1 MNGAQTSDTEDNPH
15 REDDQSS
22 EHSRSSE
29 ATGLRVREAIR
40 RSGLKQRKIAAAIGI
55 DETKLSKALSG
66 RRRFTADELL
76 GVATATGVT
85 VRWLLGDESQVSAPP
100 PNTATVPDSDEDA
113 NPKRSIAEAA
123 WTLFGRHGFDAVR
136 IADIAAASGVSAPS
150 IHYYFANKS
159 DLFDAALDYSVK
171 LAFDRQIAWLD
182 EIADPAQ
189 RLERLLKLQS
199 PLGRTERGEWSIWLQ
214 TWARLSLE
222 DSTLSNYPLSYER
235 WSKTVQTTIE
245 EGQRTGRFRSGDPRA
260 MADELTSL
268 LDGLGIKVL
277 TGVMDTDTFAQRL
290 RTYLD
295 RSIRHP
301 SPAPATPTTTASST
315 TPERPT
321 ETTSMPATNT
331 DQSKE
336 SS

>member
-1 MNGAQTSDTEDNPH
+1 MSGAQMSDTGDHSH
-15 REDDQSS
+15 REDGPST
-22 EHSRSSE
+22 E
-29 ATGLRVREAIR
+29 ATGLRVRDAIR
-40 RSGLKQRKIAAAIGI
+40 RSGLKQRKVAEAIGI

-85 VRWLLGDESQVSAPP
+85 VRWILGDESQVSAPP
-100 PNTATVPDSDEDA
+100 PNSANVAGSDEDA
-113 NPKRSIAEAA
+113 TPKRSIAEAA

-182 EIADPAQ
+182 DISDPAQ

-214 TWARLSLE
+214 TWTRMAL
-222 DSTLSNYPLSYER
+222 DGSTLTNYPRSYER
-235 WSKTVQTTIE
+235 WSRTVQTTIE
-245 EGQRTGRFRSGDPRA
+245 DGQRTGCFQSGDPRA

-277 TGVMDTDTFAQRL
+277 TGVMDAETLSLRL
-290 RTYLD
+290 RSYLD
-295 RSIRHP
+295 RAIMQP
-301 SPAPATPTTTASST
+301 SPTATTTENT
-315 TPERPT
+315 T
-321 ETTSMPATNT
+321 ETST
-331 DQSKE
+331 DRLKE

>member
-1 MNGAQTSDTEDNPH
+1 MSGAQTSDTGDHSH
-15 REDDQSS
+15 REDGP
-22 EHSRSSE
+22 SSE

-40 RSGLKQRKIAAAIGI
+40 RSGLKQRKVAEAIGI

-76 GVATATGVT
+76 GVATVTGVT
-85 VRWLLGDESQVSAPP
+85 VRWLLGDESQVSAAP
-100 PNTATVPDSDEDA
+100 PNSANVADTDEDA
-113 NPKRSIAEAA
+113 TPKRSIAEAA
-123 WTLFGRHGFDAVR
+123 WTLFGRHGFDSVR

-159 DLFDAALDYSVK
+159 ELFDAALDYSVK

-182 EIADPAQ
+182 DIANPAE

-214 TWARLSLE
+214 TWTRMALE
-222 DSTLSNYPLSYER
+222 GSTLSNYPRSYER
-235 WSKTVQTTIE
+235 WSRTVQTTIE
-245 EGQRTGRFRSGDPRA
+245 DGQRTGCFQAGDPRA

-277 TGVMDTDTFAQRL
+277 TGVMDAETLSLRL
-290 RTYLD
+290 RSYLD
-295 RSIRHP
+295 RAIMQP
-301 SPAPATPTTTASST
+301 SPTATTTENT
-315 TPERPT
+315 T
-321 ETTSMPATNT
+321 ETST
-331 DQSKE
+331 DRLKE

>member
-1 MNGAQTSDTEDNPH
+1 M
-15 REDDQSS
+15 
-22 EHSRSSE
+22 
-29 ATGLRVREAIR
+29 
-40 RSGLKQRKIAAAIGI
+40 
-55 DETKLSKALSG
+55 SKALSG

-100 PNTATVPDSDEDA
+100 PNTATVPGGDEDA

-123 WTLFGRHGFDAVR
+123 WTLFGRYGFDAVR

-214 TWARLSLE
+214 AWARMALE
-222 DSTLSNYPLSYER
+222 GSTLTNYPPSYER
-235 WSKTVQTTIE
+235 WSRTVQSTIE
-245 EGQRTGRFRSGDPRA
+245 DGQRTGCFQAGDPRA
-260 MADELTSL
+260 MTDELTSL

-277 TGVMDTDTFAQRL
+277 TGVMDTDTLSLRL
-290 RTYLD
+290 RSYLG
-295 RSIRHP
+295 RAIVL
-301 SPAPATPTTTASST
+301 PTTTEHTTDTST
-315 TPERPT
+315 DRL
-321 ETTSMPATNT
+321 
-331 DQSKE
+331 KE

>member
-1 MNGAQTSDTEDNPH
+1 MSGAQMSDTGDHSH
-15 REDDQSS
+15 REDGP
-22 EHSRSSE
+22 SSE
-29 ATGLRVREAIR
+29 AAGLRVREAIR
-40 RSGLKQRKIAAAIGI
+40 RSGLKQRKVAEAIGI

-76 GVATATGVT
+76 GVATVTGVT

-100 PNTATVPDSDEDA
+100 PNSANVAGSDEDA
-113 NPKRSIAEAA
+113 TPKRSIAEAA
-123 WTLFGRHGFDAVR
+123 WTLFGRHGFDSVR

-182 EIADPAQ
+182 DIANPAE

-214 TWARLSLE
+214 TWTRMAL
-222 DSTLSNYPLSYER
+222 DGSTLTNYPRSYER
-235 WSKTVQTTIE
+235 WSRTVQTTIE
-245 EGQRTGRFRSGDPRA
+245 DGQRTGCFQAGDPRA

-277 TGVMDTDTFAQRL
+277 TGVMDAETLSLRL
-290 RTYLD
+290 RSYLD
-295 RSIRHP
+295 RAIMQP
-301 SPAPATPTTTASST
+301 SPTATTTENT
-315 TPERPT
+315 T
-321 ETTSMPATNT
+321 ETST
-331 DQSKE
+331 DRLKE

>member
-1 MNGAQTSDTEDNPH
+1 MSGAQTSDTG
-15 REDDQSS
+15 DQSRS
-22 EHSRSSE
+22 EDGRSSE
-29 ATGLRVREAIR
+29 ATGDRVREAIR
-40 RSGLKQRKIAAAIGI
+40 RSGLKQRKVAAAIGI

-100 PNTATVPDSDEDA
+100 PNSATDAGGDEDA
-113 NPKRSIAEAA
+113 TPKRSIAEAA
-123 WTLFGRHGFDAVR
+123 WTLFGRYGFEDVR

-182 EIADPAQ
+182 DIADPAQ

-214 TWARLSLE
+214 AWARMALE
-222 DSTLSNYPLSYER
+222 GATLSNYPPSYER
-235 WSKTVQTTIE
+235 WSRTVQTTLE
-245 EGQRTGRFRSGDPRA
+245 DGQRTGCFQAGDPRA

-277 TGVMDTDTFAQRL
+277 TGVMDTETLSLRL
-290 RTYLD
+290 RSYLD
-295 RSIRHP
+295 RAIMHP
-301 SPAPATPTTTASST
+301 SPASTTPPATTASTTTERTTATT
-315 TPERPT
+315 TPTPD
-321 ETTSMPATNT
+321 NT
-331 DQSKE
+331 DRLKE

>member
-1 MNGAQTSDTEDNPH
+1 MNGAQTSDTEDHPH

-22 EHSRSSE
+22 E
-29 ATGLRVREAIR
+29 ATGLRARDAIG
-40 RSGLKQRKIAAAIGI
+40 RSGLKQREVAAAIGI

-113 NPKRSIAEAA
+113 TPKRSIAEAA

-214 TWARLSLE
+214 AWARMALE
-222 DSTLSNYPLSYER
+222 GSTLTNYPPSYER
-235 WSKTVQTTIE
+235 WSRTVQSTIE
-245 EGQRTGRFRSGDPRA
+245 DGQRTGCFQAGDPRA
-260 MADELTSL
+260 MTDELTSL

-277 TGVMDTDTFAQRL
+277 TGVMDTDTLSLRL
-290 RTYLD
+290 RSYLD
-295 RSIRHP
+295 RAILNP
-301 SPAPATPTTTASST
+301 SPVRASTRTATPTTTEHTTDTST
-315 TPERPT
+315 DRL
-321 ETTSMPATNT
+321 
-331 DQSKE
+331 KE

>member
-1 MNGAQTSDTEDNPH
+1 MTGGQTTDSGDYT
-15 REDDQSS
+15 RGTVGKG
-22 EHSRSSE
+22 SE
-29 ATGLRVREAIR
+29 ATGLRVRDAIR
-40 RSGLKQRKIAAAIGI
+40 RSGLKQRKIASAIGI

-100 PNTATVPDSDEDA
+100 PNTATVPGGDEDA

-123 WTLFGRHGFDAVR
+123 WTLFGRHGFDDVR
-136 IADIAAASGVSAPS
+136 IADIAAVSGVSAPS

-182 EIADPAQ
+182 DIADPAQ

-214 TWARLSLE
+214 AWARMALE
-222 DSTLSNYPLSYER
+222 GSTLTNYPPSYER
-235 WSKTVQTTIE
+235 WSRTVQSTIE
-245 EGQRTGRFRSGDPRA
+245 DGQRTGCFRAGDPRA

-277 TGVMDTDTFAQRL
+277 TGVMDTEVFSQRL
-290 RTYLD
+290 HSYLD
-295 RSIRHP
+295 RAIMHP
-301 SPAPATPTTTASST
+301 SQAASTSTAASTAAAPSAAKQPTTDTEPTTATSA
-315 TPERPT
+315 ERL
-321 ETTSMPATNT
+321 
-331 DQSKE
+331 KE
-336 SS
+336 SL

>member
-1 MNGAQTSDTEDNPH
+1 MSGAQMSDTGDHSH
-15 REDDQSS
+15 REDGP
-22 EHSRSSE
+22 SSE

-40 RSGLKQRKIAAAIGI
+40 RSGLKQRKVAEAIGI

-76 GVATATGVT
+76 GVATVTGVT
-85 VRWLLGDESQVSAPP
+85 VRWLLGDESQVSAAP
-100 PNTATVPDSDEDA
+100 PNSANVADTDEDA
-113 NPKRSIAEAA
+113 TPKRSIAEAA
-123 WTLFGRHGFDAVR
+123 WTLFGRHGFDSVR

-159 DLFDAALDYSVK
+159 ELFDAALDYSVK

-182 EIADPAQ
+182 DIANPAE

-214 TWARLSLE
+214 TWTRMALE
-222 DSTLSNYPLSYER
+222 GSTLSNYPRSYER
-235 WSKTVQTTIE
+235 WSRTVQTTIE
-245 EGQRTGRFRSGDPRA
+245 DGQRTGCFQAGDPRA

-277 TGVMDTDTFAQRL
+277 TGVMDAETLSLRL
-290 RTYLD
+290 RSYLD
-295 RSIRHP
+295 RAIMQP
-301 SPAPATPTTTASST
+301 SPTATTTENT
-315 TPERPT
+315 T
-321 ETTSMPATNT
+321 ETST
-331 DQSKE
+331 DRLKE

>member
-1 MNGAQTSDTEDNPH
+1 MSGAQMSDTGDHSH
-15 REDDQSS
+15 REDGP
-22 EHSRSSE
+22 SSE

-40 RSGLKQRKIAAAIGI
+40 RSGLKQRKVAEAVGI

-85 VRWLLGDESQVSAPP
+85 VRWILGDESQVSAPP
-100 PNTATVPDSDEDA
+100 PNSANVAGSDEDA
-113 NPKRSIAEAA
+113 NPKRIIAEAA

-182 EIADPAQ
+182 DIADPAQ

-214 TWARLSLE
+214 TWARMALE
-222 DSTLSNYPLSYER
+222 GSTLSNYPRSYER
-235 WSKTVQTTIE
+235 WSRTVQTTIE
-245 EGQRTGRFRSGDPRA
+245 DGQRTGCFQSGEPRA

-277 TGVMDTDTFAQRL
+277 TGVMDAETLSLRL
-290 RTYLD
+290 RSYLD
-295 RSIRHP
+295 RVIMQ
-301 SPAPATPTTTASST
+301 PAAAAATTTTAPST
-315 TPERPT
+315 TERTT
-321 ETTSMPATNT
+321 ETST
-331 DQSKE
+331 DRLKE

>member
-1 MNGAQTSDTEDNPH
+1 MTGGQANDAGDHTRGTVGKG
-15 REDDQSS
+15 
-22 EHSRSSE
+22 SE
-29 ATGLRVREAIR
+29 ATGLRVRDAIR
-40 RSGLKQRKIAAAIGI
+40 RSGLKQRKIASAIGI

-85 VRWLLGDESQVSAPP
+85 VRWLLGDESQVSALP
-100 PNTATVPDSDEDA
+100 PNSAAAAANDDDA
-113 NPKRSIAEAA
+113 NPKRTIAEAA
-123 WTLFGRHGFDAVR
+123 WTLFGRYGFDAVR

-150 IHYYFANKS
+150 IHYYFANKAE
-159 DLFDAALDYSVK
+159 LFDAALDYSVK

-182 EIADPAQ
+182 DITDPAQ

-214 TWARLSLE
+214 AWARMALE
-222 DSTLSNYPLSYER
+222 GSALSNYPLSYER
-235 WSKTVQTTIE
+235 WSRTVQTTLE
-245 EGQRTGRFRSGDPRA
+245 DGQRTGCFRGGDPRA

-277 TGVMDTDTFAQRL
+277 TGVMDTEVFSQCL
-290 RTYLD
+290 HSYLD
-295 RSIRHP
+295 RAIMHP
-301 SPAPATPTTTASST
+301 SQAASTSTAASTAAAPSDAEQPTTETEPATATTAD
-315 TPERPT
+315 RL
-321 ETTSMPATNT
+321 
-331 DQSKE
+331 KE

>member
-1 MNGAQTSDTEDNPH
+1 MSDTGDHSH
-15 REDDQSS
+15 REDGPST
-22 EHSRSSE
+22 E
-29 ATGLRVREAIR
+29 ATGLRVRDAIR
-40 RSGLKQRKIAAAIGI
+40 RSGLKQRKVAEAIGI

-85 VRWLLGDESQVSAPP
+85 VRWILGDESQVSAPP
-100 PNTATVPDSDEDA
+100 PNSANVAGSDEDA
-113 NPKRSIAEAA
+113 TPKRSIAEAA

-182 EIADPAQ
+182 DISDPAQ

-214 TWARLSLE
+214 TWTRMAL
-222 DSTLSNYPLSYER
+222 DGSTLTNYPRSYER
-235 WSKTVQTTIE
+235 WSRTVQTTIE
-245 EGQRTGRFRSGDPRA
+245 DGQRTGCFQSGDPRA

-277 TGVMDTDTFAQRL
+277 TGVMDAETLSLRL
-290 RTYLD
+290 RAYLD
-295 RSIRHP
+295 RAIMQP
-301 SPAPATPTTTASST
+301 SPTATTTENT
-315 TPERPT
+315 T
-321 ETTSMPATNT
+321 ETST
-331 DQSKE
+331 DRLKE

>member
-1 MNGAQTSDTEDNPH
+1 MNGAQTSDAGDHPH
-15 REDDQSS
+15 REDD
-22 EHSRSSE
+22 RSSE

-40 RSGLKQRKIAAAIGI
+40 RSGLKQRKVATAIGI

-85 VRWLLGDESQVSAPP
+85 VRWLLGDESQVSEPP
-100 PNTATVPDSDEDA
+100 PITTTVPGSDEDA
-113 NPKRSIAEAA
+113 TPKRSIAEAA
-123 WTLFGRHGFDAVR
+123 WTLFGRHGFDDVR

-182 EIADPAQ
+182 DIADPAQ

-214 TWARLSLE
+214 AWARLALE
-222 DSTLSNYPLSYER
+222 GSTLSNYPPSYER
-235 WSKTVQTTIE
+235 WSRTVQSTIE
-245 EGQRTGRFRSGDPRA
+245 DGQLTGCFQAGDPRA

-277 TGVMDTDTFAQRL
+277 TGVMDTDTLSLRL
-290 RTYLD
+290 RSYLD
-295 RSIRHP
+295 RGILNP
-301 SPAPATPTTTASST
+301 SPVRASTQTATPTTTEHTTDTST
-315 TPERPT
+315 DRL
-321 ETTSMPATNT
+321 
-331 DQSKE
+331 KE

>member
-1 MNGAQTSDTEDNPH
+1 MSGAQTSDTGDHSH
-15 REDDQSS
+15 REDGP
-22 EHSRSSE
+22 SSE

-40 RSGLKQRKIAAAIGI
+40 RSGLKQRKVAEAIGI

-76 GVATATGVT
+76 GVATVTGVT
-85 VRWLLGDESQVSAPP
+85 VRWLLGDESQVSAAP
-100 PNTATVPDSDEDA
+100 PNSANVADTDEDA
-113 NPKRSIAEAA
+113 TPKRSIAEAA

-159 DLFDAALDYSVK
+159 ELFDAALDYSVK

-182 EIADPAQ
+182 DIANPAE

-214 TWARLSLE
+214 TWTRMAL
-222 DSTLSNYPLSYER
+222 DGSTLTNYPRSYER
-235 WSKTVQTTIE
+235 WSRTVQTTIE
-245 EGQRTGRFRSGDPRA
+245 DGQRTGCFQSGDPRA

-277 TGVMDTDTFAQRL
+277 TGVMDAETLSLRL
-290 RTYLD
+290 RSYLD
-295 RSIRHP
+295 RAIMQP
-301 SPAPATPTTTASST
+301 SPTATTTENT
-315 TPERPT
+315 T
-321 ETTSMPATNT
+321 ETST
-331 DQSKE
+331 DRLKE

>member
-1 MNGAQTSDTEDNPH
+1 MSGAQMSDTGDHSH
-15 REDDQSS
+15 REDGPST
-22 EHSRSSE
+22 E
-29 ATGLRVREAIR
+29 ATGLRVRDAIR
-40 RSGLKQRKIAAAIGI
+40 RSGLKQRKVAEAIGI

-85 VRWLLGDESQVSAPP
+85 VRWILGDESQVSAPP
-100 PNTATVPDSDEDA
+100 PNSANVAGSDEDA
-113 NPKRSIAEAA
+113 NPKRIIAEAA

-182 EIADPAQ
+182 DISDPAQ

-214 TWARLSLE
+214 TWTRMAL
-222 DSTLSNYPLSYER
+222 DGSTLTNYPRSYER
-235 WSKTVQTTIE
+235 WSRTVQTTIE
-245 EGQRTGRFRSGDPRA
+245 DGQRTGCFQSGEPRA

-277 TGVMDTDTFAQRL
+277 TGVMDAETLSLRL
-290 RTYLD
+290 RSYLD
-295 RSIRHP
+295 RVIMQ
-301 SPAPATPTTTASST
+301 PAAAAATTTTAPST
-315 TPERPT
+315 TERTT
-321 ETTSMPATNT
+321 ETST
-331 DQSKE
+331 DRLKE

>member
-1 MNGAQTSDTEDNPH
+1 MTGEQTTDSGDDTRGTVAEG
-15 REDDQSS
+15 SG
-22 EHSRSSE
+22 
-29 ATGLRVREAIR
+29 ATGLRVRDAIR
-40 RSGLKQRKIAAAIGI
+40 RSGLKQRKIASLIGI

-85 VRWLLGDESQVSAPP
+85 VRWLLGDESQVSALP
-100 PNTATVPDSDEDA
+100 PNSAAAAANDDA
-113 NPKRSIAEAA
+113 NPKRTIAEAA
-123 WTLFGRHGFDAVR
+123 WTLFGRYGFDAVR

-150 IHYYFANKS
+150 IHYYFANKAE
-159 DLFDAALDYSVK
+159 LFDAALDYSVK

-182 EIADPAQ
+182 DITDPAQ

-214 TWARLSLE
+214 TWTRMTLE
-222 DSTLSNYPLSYER
+222 GSALSNYPLSYER
-235 WSKTVQTTIE
+235 WSRTVQTTLE
-245 EGQRTGRFRSGDPRA
+245 DGQRTGCFRAGDPRA

-277 TGVMDTDTFAQRL
+277 TGVMDTETFSRRL
-290 RTYLD
+290 RAYLD
-295 RSIRHP
+295 RVVMQP
-301 SPAPATPTTTASST
+301 PQPTTATSA
-315 TPERPT
+315 ERL
-321 ETTSMPATNT
+321 
-331 DQSKE
+331 KE

>member
-1 MNGAQTSDTEDNPH
+1 MSGAQTSDTGDHSH
-15 REDDQSS
+15 REDGP
-22 EHSRSSE
+22 SSE

-40 RSGLKQRKIAAAIGI
+40 RSGLKQRKVAEAIGI

-85 VRWLLGDESQVSAPP
+85 VRWILGDESQVSAPP
-100 PNTATVPDSDEDA
+100 PNSANVAGSDEDA
-113 NPKRSIAEAA
+113 NPKRIIAEAA

-182 EIADPAQ
+182 DISDPAQ

-214 TWARLSLE
+214 TWARMALE
-222 DSTLSNYPLSYER
+222 GSTLSNYQRSYER
-235 WSKTVQTTIE
+235 WSRTVQTTIE
-245 EGQRTGRFRSGDPRA
+245 DGQRTGCFQSGEPRA

-277 TGVMDTDTFAQRL
+277 TGVMDAETLSLRL
-290 RTYLD
+290 RSYLD
-295 RSIRHP
+295 RVIMQ
-301 SPAPATPTTTASST
+301 PAAAAATTTTAPST
-315 TPERPT
+315 TERTT
-321 ETTSMPATNT
+321 ETST
-331 DQSKE
+331 DRLKE

>member
-1 MNGAQTSDTEDNPH
+1 MSGAQTSDTGDHSH
-15 REDDQSS
+15 REDGP
-22 EHSRSSE
+22 SSE

-40 RSGLKQRKIAAAIGI
+40 RSGLKQRKVAEAIGI

-76 GVATATGVT
+76 GVATVTGVT
-85 VRWLLGDESQVSAPP
+85 VRWLLGDESQVSAAP
-100 PNTATVPDSDEDA
+100 PNSANVADTDEDA
-113 NPKRSIAEAA
+113 NPKRIIAEAA

-182 EIADPAQ
+182 DIADPAQ

-214 TWARLSLE
+214 TWTRMALE
-222 DSTLSNYPLSYER
+222 GSTLSNYPRSYER
-235 WSKTVQTTIE
+235 WSRTVQTTIE
-245 EGQRTGRFRSGDPRA
+245 DGQRTGCFQAGDPRA

-277 TGVMDTDTFAQRL
+277 TGVMDAETLSLRL
-290 RTYLD
+290 RSYLD
-295 RSIRHP
+295 RAIMQP
-301 SPAPATPTTTASST
+301 SPTATTTENT
-315 TPERPT
+315 T
-321 ETTSMPATNT
+321 ETST
-331 DQSKE
+331 DRLKE

>member
-1 MNGAQTSDTEDNPH
+1 MSGAQTSDTGDHSH
-15 REDDQSS
+15 REDGP
-22 EHSRSSE
+22 SSE

-40 RSGLKQRKIAAAIGI
+40 RSGLKQRKVAEAIGI

-76 GVATATGVT
+76 GVATVTGVT
-85 VRWLLGDESQVSAPP
+85 VRWLLGDESQVSAAP
-100 PNTATVPDSDEDA
+100 PNSANVADTDEDA
-113 NPKRSIAEAA
+113 TPKRSIAEAA
-123 WTLFGRHGFDAVR
+123 WTLFGRHGFDSVR

-159 DLFDAALDYSVK
+159 ELFDAALDYSVK

-182 EIADPAQ
+182 DIADPAQ

-214 TWARLSLE
+214 TWTRMALE
-222 DSTLSNYPLSYER
+222 GSTLSNYPRSYER
-235 WSKTVQTTIE
+235 WSRTVQTTIE
-245 EGQRTGRFRSGDPRA
+245 DGQRTGCFQAGDPRA

-277 TGVMDTDTFAQRL
+277 TGVMDAETLSLRL
-290 RTYLD
+290 RSYLD
-295 RSIRHP
+295 RAIMQP
-301 SPAPATPTTTASST
+301 SPTATTTENT
-315 TPERPT
+315 T
-321 ETTSMPATNT
+321 ETST
-331 DQSKE
+331 DRLKE

>member
-1 MNGAQTSDTEDNPH
+1 MSGAQTSDTGDHSH
-15 REDDQSS
+15 REDGP
-22 EHSRSSE
+22 SSE

-40 RSGLKQRKIAAAIGI
+40 RSGLKQRKVAEAIGI

-76 GVATATGVT
+76 GVATVTGVT
-85 VRWLLGDESQVSAPP
+85 VRWLLGDESQVSAAP
-100 PNTATVPDSDEDA
+100 PNSANVADTDEDA
-113 NPKRSIAEAA
+113 TPKRSIAEAA
-123 WTLFGRHGFDAVR
+123 WTLFGRHGFDSVR

-159 DLFDAALDYSVK
+159 ELFDAALDYSVK

-182 EIADPAQ
+182 DIADPAQ

-214 TWARLSLE
+214 TWARMALE
-222 DSTLSNYPLSYER
+222 GSTLSNYPRSYER
-235 WSKTVQTTIE
+235 WSRTVQTTIE
-245 EGQRTGRFRSGDPRA
+245 DGQRTGCFQSGEPRA

-277 TGVMDTDTFAQRL
+277 TGVMDAETLSLRL
-290 RTYLD
+290 RSYLD
-295 RSIRHP
+295 RVIMQ
-301 SPAPATPTTTASST
+301 PAAAAATTTTAPST
-315 TPERPT
+315 TERTT
-321 ETTSMPATNT
+321 ETST
-331 DQSKE
+331 DRLKE

>member
-1 MNGAQTSDTEDNPH
+1 MSGAQTSDTGDHSH
-15 REDDQSS
+15 REDGP
-22 EHSRSSE
+22 SSE

-40 RSGLKQRKIAAAIGI
+40 RSGLKQRKVAEAIGI

-76 GVATATGVT
+76 GVATVTGVT
-85 VRWLLGDESQVSAPP
+85 VRWLLGDESQVSAAP
-100 PNTATVPDSDEDA
+100 PNSANVADTDEDA
-113 NPKRSIAEAA
+113 TPKRSIAEAA
-123 WTLFGRHGFDAVR
+123 WTLFGRHGFDSVR

-159 DLFDAALDYSVK
+159 ELFDAALDYSVK

-182 EIADPAQ
+182 DIADPAE

-214 TWARLSLE
+214 TWTRMALE
-222 DSTLSNYPLSYER
+222 GSTLSNYPRSYER
-235 WSKTVQTTIE
+235 WSRTVQTTIE
-245 EGQRTGRFRSGDPRA
+245 DGQRTGCFQSGDPRA

-277 TGVMDTDTFAQRL
+277 TGVMDAETLSLRL
-290 RTYLD
+290 RSYLD
-295 RSIRHP
+295 RAIMQP
-301 SPAPATPTTTASST
+301 SPTATTTENT
-315 TPERPT
+315 T
-321 ETTSMPATNT
+321 ETST
-331 DQSKE
+331 DRLKE

>member
-1 MNGAQTSDTEDNPH
+1 MSGAQTSDTGDHSH
-15 REDDQSS
+15 REDGP
-22 EHSRSSE
+22 SSE

-40 RSGLKQRKIAAAIGI
+40 RSGLKQRKVAEAIGI

-76 GVATATGVT
+76 GVATVTGVT
-85 VRWLLGDESQVSAPP
+85 VRWLLGDESQVSAAP
-100 PNTATVPDSDEDA
+100 PNSANVADTDEDA
-113 NPKRSIAEAA
+113 TPKRSIAEAA
-123 WTLFGRHGFDAVR
+123 WTLFGRHGFDSVR

-159 DLFDAALDYSVK
+159 ELFDAALDYSVK

-182 EIADPAQ
+182 DIANPAE

-214 TWARLSLE
+214 TWTRMALE
-222 DSTLSNYPLSYER
+222 GSTLSNYPRSYER
-235 WSKTVQTTIE
+235 WSRTVQTTIE
-245 EGQRTGRFRSGDPRA
+245 DGQRTGCFQAGDPRA

-277 TGVMDTDTFAQRL
+277 TGVMDAETLSLRL
-290 RTYLD
+290 RSYLD
-295 RSIRHP
+295 RAIMHP
-301 SPAPATPTTTASST
+301 AAAAATTTTAPTTTERTTDTST
-315 TPERPT
+315 DRL
-321 ETTSMPATNT
+321 
-331 DQSKE
+331 KE

>member
-1 MNGAQTSDTEDNPH
+1 MSGAQMSDTGDHSH
-15 REDDQSS
+15 REDGPSTD
-22 EHSRSSE
+22 
-29 ATGLRVREAIR
+29 ATGLRVRDAIR
-40 RSGLKQRKIAAAIGI
+40 RSGLKQRKVAEAIGI

-85 VRWLLGDESQVSAPP
+85 VRWILGDESQVSAPP
-100 PNTATVPDSDEDA
+100 PNSANVAGSDEDA
-113 NPKRSIAEAA
+113 TPKRRIAEAA

-182 EIADPAQ
+182 DISDPAQ

-199 PLGRTERGEWSIWLQ
+199 PLGRTERSEWSIWLQ
-214 TWARLSLE
+214 TWTRMAL
-222 DSTLSNYPLSYER
+222 DGSTLTNYSRSYER
-235 WSKTVQTTIE
+235 WSRTVQTTIE
-245 EGQRTGRFRSGDPRA
+245 DGQRTGCFQSGDPRA

-277 TGVMDTDTFAQRL
+277 TGVMDAETLSLRL
-290 RTYLD
+290 RSYLD
-295 RSIRHP
+295 RAIMQP
-301 SPAPATPTTTASST
+301 SLTATTTENT
-315 TPERPT
+315 T
-321 ETTSMPATNT
+321 ETST
-331 DQSKE
+331 DRLKE

>member
-1 MNGAQTSDTEDNPH
+1 MSGAQTSDTGDHSH
-15 REDDQSS
+15 REDGP
-22 EHSRSSE
+22 SSE

-40 RSGLKQRKIAAAIGI
+40 RSGLKQRKVAEAIGI

-76 GVATATGVT
+76 GVATVTGVT
-85 VRWLLGDESQVSAPP
+85 VRWLLGDESQVSAAP
-100 PNTATVPDSDEDA
+100 PNSANVADTDEDA
-113 NPKRSIAEAA
+113 TPKRSIAEAA
-123 WTLFGRHGFDAVR
+123 WTLFGRHGFDSVR

-159 DLFDAALDYSVK
+159 ELFDAALDYSVK

-182 EIADPAQ
+182 DIADPAQ

-214 TWARLSLE
+214 TWARMALE
-222 DSTLSNYPLSYER
+222 GSTLSNYPRSYER
-235 WSKTVQTTIE
+235 WSRTVQTTIE
-245 EGQRTGRFRSGDPRA
+245 DGQRTGCFQSGEPRA

-277 TGVMDTDTFAQRL
+277 TGVMDAETLSLRL
-290 RTYLD
+290 RSYLD
-295 RSIRHP
+295 RAIMQP
-301 SPAPATPTTTASST
+301 SPTATTTENT
-315 TPERPT
+315 T
-321 ETTSMPATNT
+321 ETST
-331 DQSKE
+331 DRLKE

>member
-1 MNGAQTSDTEDNPH
+1 MSGAQTSDTGDHSH
-15 REDDQSS
+15 REDGP
-22 EHSRSSE
+22 SSE

-40 RSGLKQRKIAAAIGI
+40 RSGLKQRKVAEAIGI

-76 GVATATGVT
+76 GVATVTGVT
-85 VRWLLGDESQVSAPP
+85 VRWLLGDESQVSAAP
-100 PNTATVPDSDEDA
+100 PNSANVADTDEDA
-113 NPKRSIAEAA
+113 TPKRSIAEAA
-123 WTLFGRHGFDAVR
+123 WTLFGRHGFDSVR

-182 EIADPAQ
+182 DIANPAE

-214 TWARLSLE
+214 TWTRMALE
-222 DSTLSNYPLSYER
+222 GSTLSNYPRSYER
-235 WSKTVQTTIE
+235 WSRTVQTTIE
-245 EGQRTGRFRSGDPRA
+245 DGQRTGCFQAGDPRA

-277 TGVMDTDTFAQRL
+277 TGVMDAETLSLRL
-290 RTYLD
+290 RSYLD
-295 RSIRHP
+295 RAIMQP
-301 SPAPATPTTTASST
+301 SPTATTTENT
-315 TPERPT
+315 T
-321 ETTSMPATNT
+321 ETST
-331 DQSKE
+331 DRLKE

>member
-1 MNGAQTSDTEDNPH
+1 MTGGQTTDARDL
-15 REDDQSS
+15 
-22 EHSRSSE
+22 SRGMIGKGSE
-29 ATGLRVREAIR
+29 ATGLRVRDAIR
-40 RSGLKQRKIAAAIGI
+40 RSGLKQRKIASVIGI

-85 VRWLLGDESQVSAPP
+85 VRWLLGDESQVSALP
-100 PNTATVPDSDEDA
+100 PNSAAAAAGDDDA
-113 NPKRSIAEAA
+113 NPKRTIAEAA
-123 WTLFGRHGFDAVR
+123 WTLFGRYGFDAVR

-159 DLFDAALDYSVK
+159 ELFDAALDYSVK

-182 EIADPAQ
+182 DIADPAQ

-214 TWARLSLE
+214 TWSRMAL
-222 DSTLSNYPLSYER
+222 DGSTLSNYPLSYER
-235 WSKTVQTTIE
+235 WSRTVQTTLE
-245 EGQRTGRFRSGDPRA
+245 DGQRTGCFRAGDPRA

-277 TGVMDTDTFAQRL
+277 TGVMDAEIFSQRL
-290 RTYLD
+290 RSYLD
-295 RSIRHP
+295 RAIMLPHNP
-301 SPAPATPTTTASST
+301 PPTTA
-315 TPERPT
+315 
-321 ETTSMPATNT
+321 TSA
-331 DQSKE
+331 DRLKE